1 MVTKKFKP
9 TSAGKR
15 SRQVLDFSI
24 VSDVRPEKSLTLSLS
39 RNSGRNN
46 SGKITVRHRSGGVK
60 RLYRVVDYKRQKDGI
75 PAVVSTIEYDP
86 YRTSFISLLK
96 YRDGSK
102 SYIITPEKI
111 RIGDI
116 VESGSSV
123 DIRTG
128 NALPLEKIPVGTT
141 IHNVELVVGKGGQL
155 ARSAGAYA
163 TLAAKTESYAVV
175 KLPSGEV
182 RQINLGC
189 RATVGQ
195 VGNLENRNR
204 SLGKA
209 GAARWVG
216 LRPEVRGAV
225 MNPCDHPHGGGE
237 GKAPVGRY
245 APMTPWGKPALGLKT
260 RKSRKSS
267 SRLIITKRK

>member
-1 MVTKKFKP
+1 MVTKKYKP

-15 SRQVLDFSI
+15 SRQVIDYSLI
-24 VSDVRPEKSLTLSLS
+24 SDVRPEKSLTVTLS

-60 RLYRVVDYKRQKDGI
+60 RLYRIVDYKRQKDGV
-75 PAVVSTIEYDP
+75 PGVVATIEYDP
-86 YRTSFISLLK
+86 HRTSFVSLIK
-96 YRDGSK
+96 YRDGAK
-102 SYIITPEKI
+102 AYVLTPEKA
-111 RIGDI
+111 RVGD
-116 VESGSSV
+116 VFESGPDV
-123 DIRTG
+123 DIRVG
-128 NALPLEKIPVGTT
+128 NSLPLEKIPVGT
-141 IHNVELVVGKGGQL
+141 IVHNVELVAGKGGQL
-155 ARSAGAYA
+155 ARSAGSYA
-163 TLAAKTESYAVV
+163 TLAAKTDSYAVV

-182 RQINLGC
+182 RQINLRC

-195 VGNLENRNR
+195 VGNLESRNR

-216 LRPEVRGAV
+216 CRPEVRGAV

-260 RKSRKSS
+260 RNSRKSS